1 MSTMKP
7 GCVVYN
13 PSENNWCVLVES
25 RRKDG
30 EIRRFMSFHKYREV
44 AEFIKKAHE
53 DANADEPDVTVSIFE
68 YEYVPNDD
76 ALAVRMMRES
86 IERLVEELDEIE
98 KKEAMTNDCNN

>member
-13 PSENNWCVLVES
+13 PSENSWCVLVES
-25 RRKDG
+25 RKKNG

-53 DANADEPDVTVSIFE
+53 DANANEPDVTVSIFE
-68 YEYVPNDD
+68 YEYVPNDN
-76 ALAVRMMRES
+76 ALTARMMREA
-86 IERLVEELDEIE
+86 IERLVEELDKAE
-98 KKEAMTNDCNN
+98 KEATINDCND

>member
-1 MSTMKP
+1 MSSMKP

-13 PSENNWCVLVES
+13 PQENSWCVLVES

-30 EIRRFMSFHKYREV
+30 EVRRFMSFHKYREV

-68 YEYVPNDD
+68 YEYIPNDD
-76 ALAVRMMRES
+76 ALAVRMMRET
-86 IERLVEELDEIE
+86 IERLVEELDEAE
-98 KKEAMTNDCNN
+98 KEAMTNDCND

>member
-1 MSTMKP
+1 MSMKP

-13 PSENNWCVLVES
+13 PEGKSWCVLVES

-44 AEFIKKAHE
+44 AELIKKAHE
-53 DANADEPDVTVSIFE
+53 DANVDEPDVTVSIFE

-76 ALAVRMMRES
+76 ALAVRMMRET
-86 IERLVEELDEIE
+86 IERLVEEFDEAE
-98 KKEAMTNDCNN
+98 KEAMTNYCND